1 MSNPLYSQMS
11 GMSGMGGSDVVS
23 RFIQFRKS
31 FQGNPQ
37 QIVQSMVSSGRISQ
51 AQLDQAMQTAERL
64 KSIIK

>member
-1 MSNPLYSQMS
+1 MSNPLYNQ
-11 GMSGMGGSDVVS
+11 MSGMGGSDVIS
-23 RFIQFRKS
+23 QFIKFRQS

-51 AQLDQAMQTAERL
+51 AQLDQAMQTAEKL

>member
-1 MSNPLYSQMS
+1 
-11 GMSGMGGSDVVS
+11 MSGMGGSDVVS

-64 KSIIK
+64 KGIIK

>member
-11 GMSGMGGSDVVS
+11 GMSGSDVIS
-23 RFIQFRKS
+23 RFINFRQS

-37 QIVQSMVSSGRISQ
+37 QIVQSMLSSGRISQ

>member
-1 MSNPLYSQMS
+1 
-11 GMSGMGGSDVVS
+11 MSGMGGSDVVS
-23 RFIQFRKS
+23 RFIKFRKS

>member
-1 MSNPLYSQMS
+1 MSNPLYSQ
-11 GMSGMGGSDVVS
+11 MSGMGGSDVVS

>member
-1 MSNPLYSQMS
+1 MSNPLYNQMS
-11 GMSGMGGSDVVS
+11 EMGGGSDVIS
-23 RFIQFRKS
+23 RFIRFRQS

-37 QIVQSMVSSGRISQ
+37 QIVQNMISSGRISQ

>member
-1 MSNPLYSQMS
+1 MSNPLYSQ
-11 GMSGMGGSDVVS
+11 MSGMGGSDVVS
-23 RFIQFRKS
+23 RFIQFRQS

>member
-1 MSNPLYSQMS
+1 MSNPLYNQMS
-11 GMSGMGGSDVVS
+11 GMPGMGGSDVVS
-23 RFIQFRKS
+23 LFIQFRKS

>member
-11 GMSGMGGSDVVS
+11 GMGGSDVIS
-23 RFIQFRKS
+23 RFINFRQS

-37 QIVQSMVSSGRISQ
+37 QIVQSMLSSGRISQ

>member
-1 MSNPLYSQMS
+1 MSNPLYNQ
-11 GMSGMGGSDVVS
+11 MSGMGGSSDVVS

>member
-1 MSNPLYSQMS
+1 MSNPLYNQMS
-11 GMSGMGGSDVVS
+11 GMSGMGGSDVIS
-23 RFIQFRKS
+23 RFINFRQS

-37 QIVQSMVSSGRISQ
+37 QIVQSMLSSGRISQ